1 MQNIGAYGVEA
12 GEFIESVQVYDRVTE
27 QQSSISAADRHF
39 SYRHSVFKDVK
50 PERFIPLR
58 MSRLNF

>member
-27 QQSSISAADRHF
+27 QQSSISAAHCHF
-39 SYRHSVFKDVK
+39 SYRHSTF
-50 PERFIPLR
+50 
-58 MSRLNF
+58 